1 MVVLRCTAKLLK
13 RLKMGKEPLKDPE
26 PSTTVLGD
34 WYANIVYVDRRP
46 LVLAI
51 SEKSLLPLLVPAR
64 DLDQLPD
71 HLMRALVERIQR
83 MGLPDTVIRQE
94 MSRMEPVF
102 YGKTAN
108 RSVLGS
114 MNDFAYILK
123 TMPRIHPDWG
133 LVDMM
138 DSLGDTPCSPLGYQF
153 PSEKAEELLR
163 EGSIRVLK

>member
-13 RLKMGKEPLKDPE
+13 KLKMEKEPLKDPGS
-26 PSTTVLGD
+26 STTVLGD
-34 WYANIVYVDRRP
+34 WYANIVYVERRP
-46 LVLAI
+46 LVLAV

-64 DLDQLPD
+64 DLDQLSN

-83 MGLPDTVIRQE
+83 MGIPDTIIRQE
-94 MSRMEPVF
+94 MSRMEPFF

-114 MNDFAYILK
+114 MNDFAYLLK
-123 TMPRIHPDWG
+123 TIPRVHPDWG

-153 PSEKAEELLR
+153 PSEKAGELLR